1 MLNFILAPLGI
12 LLIGLGAVG
21 LFLALRKR
29 RARTEPE
36 MIDTDPPA
44 SGSTPAGDSRD

>member
-29 RARTEPE
+29 RGRTEPE
-36 MIDTDPPA
+36 LVEPDHTA
-44 SGSTPAGDSRD
+44 SGDGRD

>member
-12 LLIGLGAVG
+12 LLIGLGGVG

-29 RARTEPE
+29 GGRAKPELAEP
-36 MIDTDPPA
+36 DHAAP
-44 SGSTPAGDSRD
+44 GDGRD

>member
-1 MLNFILAPLGI
+1 MLNFILAPLGM

-29 RARTEPE
+29 RVR
-36 MIDTDPPA
+36 TDPSGDPA
-44 SGSTPAGDSRD
+44 GGSTPAGDSGD

>member
-12 LLIGLGAVG
+12 LLIGLGAWG

-29 RARTEPE
+29 RARGEPDAVE
-36 MIDTDPPA
+36 ADRPPE
-44 SGSTPAGDSRD
+44 TPI

>member
-21 LFLALRKR
+21 LFWALRKS
-29 RARTEPE
+29 RARTERDVAETGPS
-36 MIDTDPPA
+36 DGPA
-44 SGSTPAGDSRD
+44 LPDDRRD

>member
-29 RARTEPE
+29 RTRTEPE
-36 MIDTDPPA
+36 VIEADRP
-44 SGSTPAGDSRD
+44 SGPEAGI

>member
-29 RARTEPE
+29 RRHTEPE
-36 MIDTDPPA
+36 LLEPDHGAQSDR
-44 SGSTPAGDSRD
+44 RD